1 MNKIITIFI
10 LFITIGLSQNTIPS
24 ALLDFSDYD
33 DNKKIDRKIE
43 RFYGLNPYNIAGILY
58 TKSWNYSSDQL
69 KQRDVDF
76 HWGTNLVTWSVG
88 VNVKKYWYNSKYKAI
103 SYFTSYSSSFALI
116 LPMGGSKGPVPIDVN
131 SIAAGIDLKV
141 IRFNRFDIGVTVGLQ
156 CVGSFVQMK
165 GSPVPVANI
174 FLSTS
179 IPKPKISL
187 P

>member
-69 KQRDVDF
+69 KQRDIDF
-76 HWGTNLVTWSVG
+76 H
-88 VNVKKYWYNSKYKAI
+88 
-103 SYFTSYSSSFALI
+103 
-116 LPMGGSKGPVPIDVN
+116 
-131 SIAAGIDLKV
+131 
-141 IRFNRFDIGVTVGLQ
+141 
-156 CVGSFVQMK
+156 
-165 GSPVPVANI
+165 
-174 FLSTS
+174 
-179 IPKPKISL
+179 
-187 P
+187 